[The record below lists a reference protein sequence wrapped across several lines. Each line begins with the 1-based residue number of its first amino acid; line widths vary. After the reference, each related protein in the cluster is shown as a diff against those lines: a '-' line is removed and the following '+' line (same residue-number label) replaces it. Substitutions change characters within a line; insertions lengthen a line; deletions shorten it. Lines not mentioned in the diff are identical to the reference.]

1 MWTDIEP
8 YAPQGFASLNFVNS
22 RHGWHLMV
30 PIVHCQAL
38 MQWPLRFTMVNTT
51 LHLPGERRKV
61 NRATARQSGLLVSDD
76 VAEQLGLG

>member
-1 MWTDIEP
+1 
-8 YAPQGFASLNFVNS
+8 
-22 RHGWHLMV
+22 
-30 PIVHCQAL
+30 

-61 NRATARQSGLLVSDD
+61 NRTAALQSGLLVSDD